1 MGSRTYLAS
10 ALLVVLLVQSTA
22 AVQLQ
27 NDTAAS
33 AASANRHGGDKDK
46 QSGKDHSGSY
56 GSGTDRPGSSPKNP
70 KHYTLDVTV
79 GERSPDC
86 VSRKV
91 VLINGEF
98 QPPLVLTQGDYVEV
112 RRSCRCTWATT
123 VNSCHRVPSISH
135 RLVWTTSNCA
145 EQPAAP

>member
-1 MGSRTYLAS
+1 MASRTWLAS
-10 ALLVVLLVQSTA
+10 ALLVVLLVHSTA
-22 AVQLQ
+22 AVESQ

-33 AASANRHGGDKDK
+33 AASASRHGGDRDK
-46 QSGKDHSGSY
+46 HSGKYHSGGY

-86 VSRKV
+86 VPRKV

-98 QPPLVLTQGDYVEV
+98 QPALVLTQGDYVEV
-112 RRSCRCTWATT
+112 RCNCRCTWAPTT
-123 VNSCHRVPSISH
+123 
-135 RLVWTTSNCA
+135 
-145 EQPAAP
+145 

>member
-1 MGSRTYLAS
+1 MSARTWLAS
-10 ALLVVLLVQSTA
+10 ALLVVLLVHSTA

-46 QSGKDHSGSY
+46 HSGKDHSGGY

-91 VLINGEF
+91 ILINGEF
-98 QPPLVLTQGDYVEV
+98 QPALIFTQGDYVEV
-112 RRSCRCTWATT
+112 RRSCRCTWTIATL
-123 VNSCHRVPSISH
+123 VAQRV
-135 RLVWTTSNCA
+135 
-145 EQPAAP
+145 E